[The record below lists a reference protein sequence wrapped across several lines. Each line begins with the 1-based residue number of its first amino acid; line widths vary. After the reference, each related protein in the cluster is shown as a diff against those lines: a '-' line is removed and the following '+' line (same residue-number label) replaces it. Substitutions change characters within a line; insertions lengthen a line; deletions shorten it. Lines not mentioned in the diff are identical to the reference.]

1 MILMPPTCFE
11 GEQSSRNLTHDV
23 DQETGGSNKVSEAT
37 HRIPLLNDRIRQM
50 TTNRNGN
57 IRQSM
62 KE

>member
-1 MILMPPTCFE
+1 MILMLPPCFE
-11 GEQSSRNLTHDV
+11 GEQSGRNLTHGV